1 MKEEFIEYVNEVIRN
16 VPNNDDNLLG
26 KLTKIFGIALS
37 TQKFYE
43 ANKLNNNR
51 KKFNSINDPLFAF
64 FLNDYFLANKP
75 NKFVLKS
82 NNSWNRVFVKDGNIG
97 DFIFWSSGYKK
108 DNNISLDE
116 LLLISKK
123 FNYEKLGSYISEK
136 YGNKLLIEKDKS
148 YYDASIRTSEINFNL
163 TSLSLEDKIFEFE
176 SNKKALKD
184 LSKKGTY
191 LFFGDPGSGKSS
203 FVFSESMKD
212 KKIVILPANLFCS
225 LNGPQVKRLLNVIN
239 PEILLIEEFDKVALQ
254 LDEILI
260 KLERLNDGKFTT
272 VLTANSLKQF
282 NKAVIRPK
290 RIDKIIHFKNPNHE
304 EIKELINYFSNYKE
318 HNEKLFDLI
327 KDKNLSNAYI
337 VDLAKKLSEDF
348 DDVKDYIDF
357 LDKYLE
363 KDKEEK

>member
-1 MKEEFIEYVNEVIRN
+1 MKEEFIDYVNEVIRN
-16 VPNNDDNLLG
+16 VPDKNDNFIS
-26 KLTKIFGIALS
+26 KAAKIFGITLS
-37 TQKFYE
+37 TKKYYE
-43 ANKLNNNR
+43 AHKIQKER
-51 KKFNSINDPLFAF
+51 VKFKSIQDPLFAAMLQNF
-64 FLNDYFLANKP
+64 ISE
-75 NKFVLKS
+75 NKFEKFKLKI
-82 NNSWNRVFVKDGNIG
+82 NNSWEKHFVKNPDIGKIIYWSLSEKDQIDSTCDILIYKDFKYNVIG
-97 DFIFWSSGYKK
+97 DFLYS
-108 DNNISLDE
+108 
-116 LLLISKK
+116 
-123 FNYEKLGSYISEK
+123 K
-136 YGNKLLIEKDKS
+136 YGNKIIIEKSKNNE
-148 YYDASIRTSEINFNL
+148 SINQRHRDVKYNFSKIELN
-163 TSLSLEDKIFEFE
+163 DKIFEFE

-184 LSKKGTY
+184 LKNKGTY

-212 KKIVILPANLFCS
+212 KKIITISASNFCQLSYNQIS
-225 LNGPQVKRLLNVIN
+225 LLLKITN
-239 PEILLIEEFDKVALQ
+239 PDIFLIEEFDKVSYQ

-260 KLERLNDGKFTT
+260 TLERLNQNKFTT
-272 VLTANSLKQF
+272 VLTANSLKPF

-290 RIDKIIHFKNPNHE
+290 RVDKIIHFKNPNHE
-304 EIKELINYFSNYKE
+304 EIKELIEYFSNYKE

>member
-26 KLTKIFGIALS
+26 KLTKIVGITLS
-37 TQKFYE
+37 TKKYYDSSKIE
-43 ANKLNNNR
+43 KER
-51 KKFNSINDPLFAF
+51 KKFKDIKDKLFFSMIEEYISENDCKKIKIKINNAWD
-64 FLNDYFLANKP
+64 
-75 NKFVLKS
+75 KF
-82 NNSWNRVFVKDGNIG
+82 FVKDDKIG
-97 DFIFWSSGYKK
+97 KIIYWSRAGK
-108 DNNISLDE
+108 DEVNSECEMLIHNN
-116 LLLISKK
+116 
-123 FNYEKLGSYISEK
+123 FNYDIIGSFLYSK
-136 YGNKLLIEKDKS
+136 YSNKFIIEQNKPRDRFDYRHNGAAYS
-148 YYDASIRTSEINFNL
+148 FSRIESN
-163 TSLSLEDKIFEFE
+163 DKIFEFE

-184 LSKKGTY
+184 LKTKGTY

-212 KKIVILPANLFCS
+212 KKIIIISASNFCMLSYSQIS
-225 LNGPQVKRLLNVIN
+225 LLLKVTN
-239 PEILLIEEFDKVALQ
+239 PDIFLIEEFDKVSYQ

-260 KLERLNDGKFTT
+260 VLERLNQNEFTT
-272 VLTANSLKQF
+272 VLTANSLKPF

-290 RIDKIIHFKNPNHE
+290 RVDKIIHFKNPNHE

-318 HNEKLFDLI
+318 HNEKLFNLI